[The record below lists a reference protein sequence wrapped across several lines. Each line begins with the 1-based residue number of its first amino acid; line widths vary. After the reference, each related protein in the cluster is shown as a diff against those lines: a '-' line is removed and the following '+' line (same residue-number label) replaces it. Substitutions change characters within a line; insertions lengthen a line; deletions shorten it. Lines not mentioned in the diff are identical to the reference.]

1 MLKFVQLEQ
10 SSVWK
15 KHKGVNNMA
24 TNIIIAGV
32 GGQGL
37 ILATKIIAEAAD
49 AAGIDVKTN
58 DVIGMS
64 QRGGK
69 VWGSVKL
76 GEKVFSPNVNQ
87 GEADLLIAFELLE
100 AKRFRKWL
108 KKGDSAVVVNSYE
121 MAPTL
126 VQQEKEEYDPD
137 ALESLKEYTEEI
149 ISIDATQAAQEVG
162 SPKMANVVMLGLAA
176 RYIKDI
182 PEDVWVE
189 TIKKNVSEKLAD
201 LNEQAFRKAFRGEL

>member
-1 MLKFVQLEQ
+1 
-10 SSVWK
+10 
-15 KHKGVNNMA
+15 MA

>member
-1 MLKFVQLEQ
+1 
-10 SSVWK
+10 
-15 KHKGVNNMA
+15 MA

-162 SPKMANVVMLGLAA
+162 SSKMANVVMLGLAA

-189 TIKKNVSEKLAD
+189 TIKKNVPEKLAD